1 MVAKFSGLKHSRIT
15 TITKVLV
22 KSPDWYYMIA
32 AGTILEKM
40 VSSKAGRSVFPK
52 TAKLH
57 TVKEPFHLLIFLLY
71 FISRDLLGVLIFRK
85 IYCLFYL
92 LKFACS

>member
-40 VSSKAGRSVFPK
+40 VRQAGRLVFPK
-52 TAKLH
+52 TVKLH
-57 TVKEPFHLLIFLLY
+57 TSKESFHLLIFLLY